1 MSDTNQGSDE
11 VDGGKHGGARAEADA
26 AARAEARGDDAEAA
40 RLNEQALRTDPEGVE
55 NQLLQ
60 GDGPVS
66 PSDAGTA
73 DDSEVERMSREIR
86 PHSDAPSRA
95 GITGSGS
102 GADGMGE

>member
-11 VDGGKHGGARAEADA
+11 VDGGKHGGARAEAAA

-40 RLNEQALRTDPEGVE
+40 RLNEQALRTDPEAVE

-60 GDGPVS
+60 QDGTVP
-66 PSDAGTA
+66 PADAGSA
-73 DDSEVERMSREIR
+73 DDAEIERMSREIK